1 MEDFEYNKNG
11 SIYKC
16 WDLDAILNSNLITDK
31 IKDVCKDKFNK
42 QCYFKY
48 NNNTKVGKLIGI
60 EINTK
65 LDDIS
70 YILEGLNTKYYITCT
85 DTILKRL

>member
-11 SIYKC
+11 DIYKC
-16 WDLDAILNSNLITDK
+16 LELDAILNSNLITND
-31 IKDVCKDKFNK
+31 IKDTCKDKFNK

-65 LDDIS
+65 LNELY
-70 YILEGLNTKYYITCT
+70 YILKDINNKYYITCK
-85 DTILKRL
+85 DIILKRL